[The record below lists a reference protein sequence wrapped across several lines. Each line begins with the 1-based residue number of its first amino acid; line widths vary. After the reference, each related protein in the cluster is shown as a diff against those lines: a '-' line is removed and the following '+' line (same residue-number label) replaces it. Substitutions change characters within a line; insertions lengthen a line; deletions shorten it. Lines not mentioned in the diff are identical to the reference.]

1 MAKKNILGSFKP
13 KLDKKEERPLDA
25 LLSRR
30 KNTEPVKEKELEQ
43 PKQQKIYEAPAP
55 VEREAEEWVKD
66 TFFVRA
72 DFLKK
77 LKTLAATTPG
87 ATKKEIL
94 DQILEDYFSR
104 NKVKDLGEIRVK
116 KGRPVNL

>member
-1 MAKKNILGSFKP
+1 MSKKNVLGGFKP
-13 KLDKKEERPLDA
+13 KLDKKEERPLDG
-25 LLSRR
+25 LLNRR
-30 KNTEPVKEKELEQ
+30 KNHESVKEKEPE
-43 PKQQKIYEAPAP
+43 PKQQRIYEPSP
-55 VEREAEEWVKD
+55 VEKEIEEWIKD

-72 DFLKK
+72 EFLKK

-87 ATKKEIL
+87 ATKKDIL